1 MCKQVRQG
9 LHGRSIPVQNP
20 EEEEDPG
27 RSIPIIYGYGVR
39 IPDRGQG
46 GGKWQ
51 RGATL
56 MEVVLAVAIFG
67 LLMTTILAFYT
78 GGIQSWSRGS
88 KNLDLQQN
96 ARIAMD
102 IIVRELRYARSLAD
116 FQSEGVLP
124 LYRHGVEGQRGA
136 DNLQYVDVDGHWSEL
151 CFNRTKRI
159 ITLREKQGSP
169 NEIAYDVAGLDF
181 YRYVPPGNPPAKPRD
196 RCPMLLVY
204 MKAQERAPGQRAE
217 AASYILQSVVRLQN
231 LNLALSV
238 E

>member
-1 MCKQVRQG
+1 MQDPE
-9 LHGRSIPVQNP
+9 GR
-20 EEEEDPG
+20 EDPG
-27 RSIPIIYGYGVR
+27 RSIPIIYGYGVQ
-39 IPDRGQG
+39 IPGKGRGG
-46 GGKWQ
+46 EKRQ

-56 MEVVLAVAIFG
+56 VEVVLAVAIFS
-67 LLMTTILAFYT
+67 LMMTTILAFYT

-116 FQSEGVLP
+116 FQSGGVLP

-151 CFNRTKRI
+151 CFNGAKRI
-159 ITLREKQGSP
+159 ITLKEKQGSP
-169 NEIAYDVAGLDF
+169 NEIAYDVAELGF
-181 YRYVPPGNPPAKPRD
+181 YRYIPPGSPTANPWD
-196 RCPMLLVY
+196 RCPMLLVC

-217 AASYILQSVVRLQN
+217 AASYILRSVVRLQN
-231 LNLALSV
+231 LNLALAV